1 MRHSHAS
8 LFAVHV
14 CSTLLACACAASVGG
29 QSETSPER
37 THDITVDDYF
47 TQGFI
52 SDMRI
57 SPDGSAVAYI
67 EGRWDEGLDRRN
79 MDLWVVDV
87 ESTRRTRL
95 TFDEAG
101 ESSPRFSPDGAWVYF
116 LSSQKRGDAEHPP
129 YNGQRQ
135 VWRMAATGGEPFAVT
150 RADKGV
156 VSYELSADG
165 DTVYFAVGKENV
177 EKDAW
182 KSLRET
188 YKDLTYG
195 HGVVDFSQIRALDLD
210 SWRERTLIDE
220 QRVIA
225 EFAVSPDEQHIAMI
239 TTPTEE
245 LISMEGWSHVDVWHA
260 ATDEVQRLDDTLFRA
275 DAPSPYGWI
284 LGLNWSSDSA
294 KLCFRV
300 DFDGYPGMIL
310 VSHFDN
316 HAQGNAQ
323 GRVTGITRPDGE
335 DGVKVSAEGR
345 MEWMPDSHDLCII
358 AEDHARARLYRI
370 TEISTTGQGDTITM
384 TPGDV
389 VIEQFSIAAN
399 RSRLV
404 VLKAGLAH
412 TPDIFAMTPDDPA
425 VYARITNINPQ
436 VDTWKL
442 PQIRIVRWRS
452 FDGTEVEGILELP
465 TGWKKE
471 DGPLPLHVS
480 IHGGP
485 TSSSKLNFKY
495 WIYGRAIF
503 AANGWAVFDPNYRG
517 STGYGDSFLTDLIN
531 NKNNLDVQ
539 DILSGVDMLIADGIA
554 DPKKLA
560 VSGWSNGGYL
570 TNCLIT
576 ATDRFKAASSGAGV
590 FDTVMQWSIEDTPG
604 HVVNFNSGLPW
615 DRAAQMHKS
624 SPLYNANKITT
635 PTLIHV
641 GENDARVPA
650 AHSIAM
656 HRALHHYVGTPTEL
670 IIYPGEGHGLTRM
683 SHRRA
688 KLEWDLKW
696 FEHYVL
702 GKSAADSED
711 EGNVDN
717 DE

>member
-1 MRHSHAS
+1 
-8 LFAVHV
+8 
-14 CSTLLACACAASVGG
+14 
-29 QSETSPER
+29 
-37 THDITVDDYF
+37 
-47 TQGFI
+47 
-52 SDMRI
+52 
-57 SPDGSAVAYI
+57 
-67 EGRWDEGLDRRN
+67 
-79 MDLWVVDV
+79 
-87 ESTRRTRL
+87 
-95 TFDEAG
+95 
-101 ESSPRFSPDGAWVYF
+101 SSPQFSPDGNWIYF
-116 LSSQKRGDAEHPP
+116 LTSQKRDGEEHPP
-129 YNGQRQ
+129 FDGTRQ
-135 VWRMAATGGEPFAVT
+135 VWRLPVTGGEPFAVT

-165 DTVYFAVGKENV
+165 DTVYFAVGKESV

-182 KSLRET
+182 KAMRES

-195 HGVVDFSQIRALDLD
+195 HGVVEFSQIRALDLE
-210 SWRERTLIDE
+210 SWRERTLIDK

-245 LISMEGWSHVDVWHA
+245 LISMEGWSSVDVWHA
-260 ATDEVQRLDDTLFRA
+260 ATDEVQRLDDALFRA
-275 DAPSPYGWI
+275 EAPSPYGWI

-310 VSHFDN
+310 AAHFDN
-316 HAQGNAQ
+316 N
-323 GRVTGITRPDGE
+323 GRGMVTQVFRPDGE
-335 DGVKVSAEGR
+335 NGAKTSAEGH

-370 TEISTTGQGDTITM
+370 NNVNPTGQGVTTTM

-389 VIEQFSIAAN
+389 VIEQFHIAAD
-399 RSRLV
+399 RSRLA
-404 VLKAGLAH
+404 VLKAGLTH
-412 TPDIFAMTPDDPA
+412 TPDIFVMTPGDPE
-425 VYARITNINPQ
+425 VYERITNINPQ
-436 VDTWKL
+436 VETWKL
-442 PQIRIVRWRS
+442 PQISIVRWHS

-465 TGWKKE
+465 SGWKKE

-485 TSSSKLNFKY
+485 TSSSKLSFKY

-539 DILSGVDMLIADGIA
+539 DILAGVDMLIAEGIA
-554 DPKKLA
+554 DSEKLA

-604 HVVNFNSGLPW
+604 HVINFNSGLPW
-615 DRAAQMHKS
+615 ERAEQMHKT
-624 SPLYNANKITT
+624 SPLYSANKIVT

-641 GENDARVPA
+641 GEKDERVPA
-650 AHSIAM
+650 AHSIAL

-670 IIYPGEGHGLTRM
+670 VIYPGEGHGLTKM

-688 KLEWDLKW
+688 KMEWDLKW

-702 GKSAADSED
+702 GKSTED
-711 EGNVDN
+711 GE
-717 DE
+717 